1 MALISFRLTK
11 VFLLFGCVVFLAG
24 CGFKGPLYLPAG
36 KTETRQPAPAA
47 TPEPAPERPV
57 PAEAAPPPR

>member
-36 KTETRQPAPAA
+36 KTETR
-47 TPEPAPERPV
+47 
-57 PAEAAPPPR
+57 